1 MVARCRTS
9 VIEGVRARPITV
21 EAVVSAGLPGITL
34 VGLVDTAVREARERI
49 RTAFD
54 HAGLEWP
61 RTKITVAL
69 LPASMPKRGS
79 GFDAAIAVSILAAEG
94 HVPADQAAATCVLG
108 ELGLDGRMHPVP
120 GVIAAALALRGTRV
134 RLLVPSESVGE
145 AALVSGVDVGG
156 VRDLTHLVRVLRR
169 EATAEDAEPAPAV
182 RGSRVPD
189 LMDVRGQS
197 EARRAL
203 EICAAGGHHLAMV
216 GVPGVGKTLLAE
228 RLPGLLPPLDDEAAL
243 EVTSIWSIAG
253 HDRGGVVRQ
262 APFQAPHHTASAA
275 AVLGG
280 GQGGRLRIGAVT
292 LAHRG
297 VLFMDEAPEFS
308 RPVLDGLREP
318 LESGEVRL
326 ARTDAQAI
334 LPARFSLVLAANPCP
349 CGHGI
354 GMDAHCTCSALQR
367 RRYATKLSGPIL
379 DRIDCRVVLE
389 RPSLAELSEEPE
401 TTEVVADRVR
411 QARDRA
417 GGRWTSAD
425 LPWRLNADS
434 PGPWLRRHYPA
445 DDAGTKI
452 LRAALGRTTLSLRG
466 ADRVLRV
473 AWTLAD
479 LDGSARPG
487 ADHVATAMVLRGS
500 EVPWAA

>member
-9 VIEGVRARPITV
+9 VIDGVHARPITV
-21 EAVVSAGLPGITL
+21 EAVVGAGLPGITL
-34 VGLVDTAVREARERI
+34 VGLVDTAVRESRERI

-69 LPASMPKRGS
+69 LPASVPKRGS
-79 GFDAAIAVSILAAEG
+79 AFDAAIAVSILAAEG
-94 HVPADQAAATCVLG
+94 QVPPEVSARTCVLG
-108 ELGLDGRMHPVP
+108 ELGLDGRLHAVS
-120 GVIAAALALRGTRV
+120 GVIAAALALRDSGL
-134 RLLVPSESVGE
+134 RLLVPVESVGQ
-145 AALVSGVDVGG
+145 ATLVSGVEVGG
-156 VRDLTHLVRVLRR
+156 IRDLAHLVRVLRG
-169 EATAEDAEPAPAV
+169 EAEADLGDSAPRSAPT
-182 RGSRVPD
+182 RPPD
-189 LMDVRGQS
+189 LADVRGQA

-203 EICAAGGHHLAMV
+203 EISAAGGHHLAMV

-228 RLPGLLPPLDDEAAL
+228 RLPGLLPDLDDDAAL

-253 HDRGGVVRQ
+253 QDRGGVVRH
-262 APFQAPHHTASAA
+262 APFQAPHHTASAS

-280 GQGGRLRIGAVT
+280 GQGGRLRIGSVT

-297 VLFMDEAPEFS
+297 VLFLDEAPEFS
-308 RPVLDGLREP
+308 RLVLDGLREP

-326 ARTDAQAI
+326 ARADAQAT
-334 LPARFSLVLAANPCP
+334 LPARFSLILAANPCP

-354 GMDAHCTCSALQR
+354 GMEAHCTCSPQQR

-389 RPSLAELSEEPE
+389 RPSLAELGEDPEPSAA
-401 TTEVVADRVR
+401 VAHRVG
-411 QARDRA
+411 QARERA
-417 GGRWTSAD
+417 SARWGRLD
-425 LPWRLNADS
+425 VPWRVNAEV
-434 PGPWLRRHYPA
+434 PGPWLRRNCPA
-445 DDAGTKI
+445 DDAGTRI
-452 LRAALGRTTLSLRG
+452 LRTALGRTSLSLRG

-479 LDGSARPG
+479 LDGSSHPG
-487 ADHVATAMVLRGS
+487 SDHVSTAMVMRGT
-500 EVPWAA
+500 EGPWAA

>member
-1 MVARCRTS
+1 
-9 VIEGVRARPITV
+9 
-21 EAVVSAGLPGITL
+21 
-34 VGLVDTAVREARERI
+34 
-49 RTAFD
+49 
-54 HAGLEWP
+54 
-61 RTKITVAL
+61 
-69 LPASMPKRGS
+69 
-79 GFDAAIAVSILAAEG
+79 
-94 HVPADQAAATCVLG
+94 
-108 ELGLDGRMHPVP
+108 
-120 GVIAAALALRGTRV
+120 
-134 RLLVPSESVGE
+134 
-145 AALVSGVDVGG
+145 
-156 VRDLTHLVRVLRR
+156 
-169 EATAEDAEPAPAV
+169 
-182 RGSRVPD
+182 
-189 LMDVRGQS
+189 
-197 EARRAL
+197 
-203 EICAAGGHHLAMV
+203 
-216 GVPGVGKTLLAE
+216 
-228 RLPGLLPPLDDEAAL
+228 
-243 EVTSIWSIAG
+243 
-253 HDRGGVVRQ
+253 
-262 APFQAPHHTASAA
+262 
-275 AVLGG
+275 
-280 GQGGRLRIGAVT
+280 
-292 LAHRG
+292 
-297 VLFMDEAPEFS
+297 MDEAPEFS

-452 LRAALGRTTLSLRG
+452 LRAALSRTTLSLRG

-500 EVPWAA
+500 ELPWAA